1 MVNAHGHNVLP
12 NTLHYEKMKNI
23 WEASYL
29 LIYREPCGNDGEG
42 EVDTKSTASVVDP
55 SIDDILKLLSIIRH
69 LMHSQPPV
77 ITSDKLNAKLIQQLQ
92 DPLCLAS
99 RSLPIWCSR
108 LLHTHYRFLFPFE
121 TRQLYF
127 QTTAFGVSRSIVWLQ
142 QKRDQL
148 LMAMRSGAAVVTL
161 VPGIKNV
168 GVGLSATVGSAGMTS
183 LRSPDDLLHEF
194 RIGRLKHERVKI
206 PREPQDELVRAAVN
220 ALRFHAS
227 RKAILEI
234 EFVDEEG
241 TGLGPTLE
249 FYSLI
254 AAQLQMKK

>member
-1 MVNAHGHNVLP
+1 
-12 NTLHYEKMKNI
+12 MKSI
-23 WEASYL
+23 WDANYL
-29 LIYREPCGNDGEG
+29 LIYREANEDAS
-42 EVDTKSTASVVDP
+42 STATNDLPLNDQQPIVEDN
-55 SIDDILKLLSIIRH
+55 IEHILKLLSIIRR
-69 LMHSQPPV
+69 LMLAYQAPSAG
-77 ITSDKLNAKLIQQLQ
+77 SSFACDKLNAKLIQQLQ

-99 RSLPIWCSR
+99 RSLPPWCP
-108 LLHTHYRFLFPFE
+108 LLLTEYRFLFPYE

-142 QKRDQL
+142 HRRDQM
-148 LMAMRSGAAVVTL
+148 LMSMRAGAVVPGGSAPSAAAVKSGVASSGVRSGVA
-161 VPGIKNV
+161 
-168 GVGLSATVGSAGMTS
+168 
-183 LRSPDDLLHEF
+183 DDLHEF

-206 PREPQDELVRAAVN
+206 PREPQEELMRAAVN

-254 AAQLQMKK
+254 AAQLQMKKYDFFS

>member
-1 MVNAHGHNVLP
+1 
-12 NTLHYEKMKNI
+12 MKSI
-23 WEASYL
+23 WDANYL
-29 LIYREPCGNDGEG
+29 LIYREPSGDADSSDKEATSETVGPIVEPG
-42 EVDTKSTASVVDP
+42 IEH
-55 SIDDILKLLSIIRH
+55 ILKLLSILRR
-69 LMHSQPPV
+69 LMNTQQQTPA
-77 ITSDKLNAKLIQQLQ
+77 TALFACDKLNAKLIQQLQ

-99 RSLPIWCSR
+99 RSLPPWCPF
-108 LLHTHYRFLFPFE
+108 LLTRYRFLFPYD

-148 LMAMRSGAAVVTL
+148 LMSLRAGGGAKGGVGAGGGVSAGARSG
-161 VPGIKNV
+161 
-168 GVGLSATVGSAGMTS
+168 
-183 LRSPDDLLHEF
+183 DDLHEF

-206 PREPQDELVRAAVN
+206 PREPQEELMRAAVN

-234 EFVDEEG
+234 EFADEEG

-254 AAQLQMKK
+254 AAQLQMKKLVCLKFMNFHYIFKKFNFL